1 MASNPFALSERSES
15 KGSVSTR
22 LRLAQRERVGLAI
35 ALLLVG
41 STAFAQEPEPTPTPT
56 PAPTFD
62 DGFRA
67 GVEDARKKPV
77 YDWLAI
83 GGGASLLTSGCAT
96 PIIGLAPFSIEKPR
110 IDVPRVDP
118 ACGPAYSL
126 GYEEGF
132 EITVKRRRAA
142 AGWLG
147 SATVALALAA
157 GLGIVNYRAAE
168 RARREGDA
176 EGSLVVS
183 PALFRF

>member
-1 MASNPFALSERSES
+1 MPLSPRKLKRKTLPGVWLFAFP
-15 KGSVSTR
+15 
-22 LRLAQRERVGLAI
+22 
-35 ALLLVG
+35 LLLL
-41 STAFAQEPEPTPTPT
+41 SSSPAFAQVPTPTPT

-96 PIIGLAPFSIEKPR
+96 PCVGPAAFVVERPR
-110 IDVPRVDP
+110 IEIPGVDP
-118 ACGPAYSL
+118 SCGAAYAL

-147 SATVALALAA
+147 AGTVAIVLAA
-157 GLGIVNYRAAE
+157 GLGIVNYRASE
-168 RARREGDA
+168 RARREEEA
-176 EGSLVVS
+176 EASLVAP